1 MLQNFEKIKKR
12 LDKLVSVLYDSI
24 SFYNF
29 IFYLYVNLMKFE
41 PLQTT
46 RVSELIEA
54 HIKRA
59 VLDEK
64 LKPGD
69 KLPTE
74 KQMAQQF
81 GVSLVTLREAL
92 RALEILGLIEK
103 KKGQGGGA
111 FISEIGN
118 ESIKNSLGH
127 YLSFKDLSHEHLYE
141 VRKIIEPSVVRL
153 AAQKI
158 STDEIEKIEENV
170 LYCEQKLGE
179 VRSLIE
185 EKDFFD
191 LDDRNNTFH
200 QLIANATHNPI
211 LSLTIDYILDFLE
224 GCETTLLVPDFNYTS
239 ENIRD
244 HRNILEHLKRR
255 DGQKCEQEMIVHLK
269 RLDEYL
275 VALKRRTGK
284 SRVVFSSEGKAHFVS
299 TEKKNRF
306 TNYNSKTL

>member
-1 MLQNFEKIKKR
+1 
-12 LDKLVSVLYDSI
+12 
-24 SFYNF
+24 
-29 IFYLYVNLMKFE
+29 MKFE
-41 PLQTT
+41 PLQITKI
-46 RVSELIEA
+46 SELVEA
-54 HIKRA
+54 DIKRA
-59 VLDEK
+59 VLNQK

-81 GVSLVTLREAL
+81 GVSIVTLREAL
-92 RALEILGLIEK
+92 RALEIIGLIEK
-103 KKGQGGGA
+103 KKGQGGGV

-141 VRKIIEPSVVRL
+141 VRKIIEPSAIRL
-153 AAQKI
+153 AVQKI

-179 VRSLIE
+179 VGPLIG
-185 EKDFFD
+185 EKDFFE

-239 ENIRD
+239 KNIMD

-255 DGQKCEQEMIVHLK
+255 DVEKCEQEMIVHLK

-275 VALKRRTGK
+275 VALKRRMGK
-284 SRVVFSSEGKAHFVS
+284 SRVVFPFEGKLNFVS
-299 TEKKNRF
+299 KKKKNGL
-306 TNYNSKTL
+306 TDYNSKTRWICIPLRH